1 MESQTMNNPVRLLL
15 LLIAPFALLLASGIS
30 CNRAAEEISEPVS
43 KISQARIEVTR
54 VEPSSLNRKTAL
66 SASIEGEHQTELFPR
81 IEGIVADVYVKI
93 GDRVKKNTL
102 LVLLRAQNV
111 ADLVRHREEL
121 VKESQA
127 EMKRREAG
135 IKLAEAEIKSREARL
150 KIQNIKKNRMES
162 LVKRGSLSQQRLDEA
177 VFEVSSAEAD
187 LLHAQAEVEE
197 AEAEFE
203 VAKAKIEVALA
214 DLEAAQ
220 TNADYR
226 EIRAPFDGLITARHV
241 DPGDFVQPN
250 DPKST
255 QGLLDIVRYDQ
266 VRAVVY
272 IPLEDAAYVDSGD
285 PVLLRHQS
293 HTGNGLIESIA
304 GNPLTISR
312 SARAFNSG
320 SRMMRAEID
329 IDNEQL
335 EKESGKFLVPGDYGK
350 VWVTLESLE
359 GRPMVPRQAIFSSED
374 GSKYLVSLDDNQT
387 PNKVP
392 IENITFESEGR
403 VVIEV
408 PGLKIGQRI
417 VSSSDEDLIFGEPL
431 DPSQLKELADS
442 K

>member
-1 MESQTMNNPVRLLL
+1 MESKTMNNPVRLLL
-15 LLIAPFALLLASGIS
+15 LIIAPFALLLASGIS
-30 CNRAAEEISEPVS
+30 CNRAVEDNSDPVS
-43 KISQARIEVTR
+43 KSSQALIKVTQ
-54 VEPSSLNRKTAL
+54 VEPSPLNRKTVL

-81 IEGIVADVYVKI
+81 IEGIVSEVYVKI
-93 GDRVKKNTL
+93 GDRVKKDTL

-111 ADLVRHREEL
+111 ADRVRHREEL

-135 IKLAEAEIKSREARL
+135 IKLAEAEIKSREAAL
-150 KIQNIKKNRMES
+150 KIRTIKKNRMDS
-162 LVKRGSLSQQRLDEA
+162 LVKRGSLSKQRLDEA

-187 LLHAQAEVEE
+187 LQHAHAEVE
-197 AEAEFE
+197 AAQADLE

-214 DLEAAQ
+214 DLDAAQ
-220 TNADYR
+220 TNANYR

-255 QGLLDIVRYDQ
+255 EGLLDIVRYDQ

-272 IPLEDAAYVDSGD
+272 IPLEDAAYVGSGD

-293 HTGNGLIESIA
+293 HTGNGLIDSIG

-312 SARAFNSG
+312 AARAFNIG

-335 EKESGKFLVPGDYGK
+335 EKDSGKFLVPGDYGK

-359 GRPMVPRQAIFSSED
+359 GKPMVPRQAIFSSVD
-374 GSKYLVSLDDNQT
+374 GSKYLVSLDDNLM

-392 IENITFESEGR
+392 IESIVFESEGR
-403 VVIEV
+403 VVIEA
-408 PGLKIGQRI
+408 PGLELGQRI

-431 DPSQLKELADS
+431 DPSQLKKISDL

>member
-1 MESQTMNNPVRLLL
+1 MNNPVRLLL
-15 LLIAPFALLLASGIS
+15 LIIAPFALLLASGIS
-30 CNRAAEEISEPVS
+30 CNRAVEDNSEPVS
-43 KISQARIEVTR
+43 KSSQALIEVTQ
-54 VEPSSLNRKTAL
+54 VKPSSLNRKTVL

-81 IEGIVADVYVKI
+81 IEGIVSEVYVKI
-93 GDRVKKNTL
+93 GDRVKKDTL

-111 ADLVRHREEL
+111 ADRVQHREEL

-135 IKLAEAEIKSREARL
+135 IKLAEAEIKSREAAL
-150 KIQNIKKNRMES
+150 KIRTIKKNRMDS
-162 LVKRGSLSQQRLDEA
+162 LVKRGSLSKQRLDEA

-187 LLHAQAEVEE
+187 LQHAHAEVE
-197 AEAEFE
+197 AAQADLE

-214 DLEAAQ
+214 DLDAAQ
-220 TNADYR
+220 TNANYR

-255 QGLLDIVRYDQ
+255 EGLVDIVRYDQ

-272 IPLEDAAYVDSGD
+272 IPLEDAAYVGSGD
-285 PVLLRHQS
+285 PVILRHQS
-293 HTGNGLIESIA
+293 HTGNGLIDSIG

-312 SARAFNSG
+312 AARAFNIG

-335 EKESGKFLVPGDYGK
+335 EKESGKFLIPGDYGK

-359 GRPMVPRQAIFSSED
+359 GKPMVPRQAIFSSAD

-392 IENITFESEGR
+392 IESIVFESEGQ
-403 VVIEV
+403 VVIEA

-431 DPSQLKELADS
+431 DPSQLKEISDL